1 MHGAVA
7 LWHLNHKVGVRD
19 LDHFLA
25 ECKVE
30 CTIGGFTGDGPEG
43 SPLDEVLDRAGIVI
57 GESDYEIIG

>member
-30 CTIGGFTGDGPEG
+30 G